1 LRVPPYQQNM
11 AKVETELHSP
21 AFSPRTEKWKDHA
34 RELAKLDPL
43 KVLESLHKLKEDA
56 AQKLE
61 RQVLEAKPTQT
72 SHQQQNTKED
82 TYLRFKTLHE
92 ALKDNPHQTLT
103 KELKHLAKELSQ
115 DKDFMNSTNEKSKRP
130 SLLNAWFKKKSI
142 RLHWSEIEGECHCDF
157 FFVIAHPHIFW
168 REQ

>member
-1 LRVPPYQQNM
+1 MGQEGLWSLRVPPYQQNM

-103 KELKHLAKELSQ
+103 KELKHLAKELSE
-115 DKDFMNSTNEKSKRP
+115 DKDFMKELNQREKQEAKFIERMVQEKVHTIALERDRGGM
-130 SLLNAWFKKKSI
+130 SL
-142 RLHWSEIEGECHCDF
+142 
-157 FFVIAHPHIFW
+157 
-168 REQ
+168 

>member
-1 LRVPPYQQNM
+1 MGQEGLWSLRVPPYQQNM

-115 DKDFMNSTNEKSKRP
+115 DKDFMKELNQREKQEAKFIERMVQEKVHTIALERDRGGM
-130 SLLNAWFKKKSI
+130 SL
-142 RLHWSEIEGECHCDF
+142 
-157 FFVIAHPHIFW
+157 
-168 REQ
+168 

>member
-1 LRVPPYQQNM
+1 MRVPPYQQNM

-115 DKDFMNSTNEKSKRP
+115 DKDFMKELNQREKQEAKFIERMVQEKVHTIALERDRGGM
-130 SLLNAWFKKKSI
+130 SL
-142 RLHWSEIEGECHCDF
+142 
-157 FFVIAHPHIFW
+157 
-168 REQ
+168 